1 MGKSHRDERRS
12 GKYIQNCFP
21 ELLAMAKFLI
31 SYARRFAH
39 AMLHDPGSQAPRD
52 QIRQGKSEVCRCADR
67 QSQDNIRKN
76 QSTAQLII
84 LFAIRTEPLH
94 PPCVGLLLRT

>member
-31 SYARRFAH
+31 SYAIRFAH
-39 AMLHDPGSQAPRD
+39 AMLHDAGSLAPRD
-52 QIRQGKSEVCRCADR
+52 QIVRIKSASGAAV
-67 QSQDNIRKN
+67 SDNRKIMSERIN
-76 QSTAQLII
+76 QQRS
-84 LFAIRTEPLH
+84 
-94 PPCVGLLLRT
+94 